1 MVQNFIYVYI
11 NEKLKTEGGKL
22 NLQVDAKFEKF
33 LKGLPQPLE
42 LNSIRT
48 LKPEKYAEMRKLLST
63 FTGSP
68 VLKLIKD
75 N

>member
-11 NEKLKTEGGKL
+11 NEKLKTEKL

-48 LKPEKYAEMRKLLST
+48 LKPEKYAELRKLLST

>member
-11 NEKLKTEGGKL
+11 NEKLKTEKL
-22 NLQVDAKFEKF
+22 NMQVDAKFEKF

-48 LKPEKYAEMRKLLST
+48 LKPEKYAELRKLLST